1 MLFRSTTNRIETDG
15 KSNAEK
21 MHELHIQALQSN
33 TSLLHLVQDIHTMLL
48 DSKRSPFPISAP
60 PQECSPHN
68 AGILPTRNSHP
79 TVTGEREL
87 HVETIHS
94 VRPHYSS
101 GALVATI
108 HLPSPTNK
116 FPTPVR
122 PIAMRRQL
130 PLNNKVA
137 DRHPAPIRKLEKEKQ
152 AKELPT
158 TIVLLN
164 ERRQLSGSKEFM
176 EYQKKHHP
184 PKPPSKPSFLILEVP
199 TVSQLHEGL
208 IYIFSDFHST
218 ATRHAT
224 FNGDDQKKE
233 IIRWTQGLERLLDS
247 WAFESTLS
255 SPHSTEVKRANRNEM
270 IDLLIGLNGLIEESD
285 DKMKRAFYHGTE
297 QAGIDEL
304 LNKLQTVSNL
314 VRGMKEVEEFKDVR
328 EEWKSGQNN
337 G

>member
-1 MLFRSTTNRIETDG
+1 MLFRSATNRIETDG

-33 TSLLHLVQDIHTMLL
+33 TSLLHLVQDIHTVLL
-48 DSKRSPFPISAP
+48 DSKRSPFPISVP
-60 PQECSPHN
+60 PQEPSPHN
-68 AGILPTRNSHP
+68 AGILPTMKFHP
-79 TVTGEREL
+79 TMTGE
-87 HVETIHS
+87 HVETIPS
-94 VRPHYSS
+94 ARPHYSS
-101 GALVATI
+101 RALVATT

-122 PIAMRRQL
+122 PIAMRGQL

-137 DRHPAPIRKLEKEKQ
+137 DHHPAPIRKPEKEKQ
-152 AKELPT
+152 ARELPV

-176 EYQKKHHP
+176 EYQHKHHP
-184 PKPPSKPSFLILEVP
+184 PKPTSKPSFLILEVP
-199 TVSQLHEGL
+199 TISQLHDGL
-208 IYIFSDFHST
+208 IYIFGDFHST

-224 FNGDDQKKE
+224 FNGDNQKKE

-255 SPHSTEVKRANRNEM
+255 SPHSTEVMQAHRNEM

-304 LNKLQTVSNL
+304 LNKLQTVSNS

-328 EEWKSGQNN
+328 EEWKYGQNN